1 MLKMLCAHC
10 GNSFLPRPQTPD
22 QSYCSDP
29 QCQKARRKRWV
40 DEKRKS
46 DFIFRDNQSRTQKA
60 WMERNPDFYLT
71 STILTA
77 RRQLFWPVEAGN
89 ELNSLFT

>member
-1 MLKMLCAHC
+1 MLKKLCAHC

-46 DFIFRDNQSRTQKA
+46 DFIFRDNQA
-60 WMERNPDFYLT
+60 
-71 STILTA
+71 ILFEKFVVNQHVIKT
-77 RRQLFWPVEAGN
+77 V
-89 ELNSLFT
+89 